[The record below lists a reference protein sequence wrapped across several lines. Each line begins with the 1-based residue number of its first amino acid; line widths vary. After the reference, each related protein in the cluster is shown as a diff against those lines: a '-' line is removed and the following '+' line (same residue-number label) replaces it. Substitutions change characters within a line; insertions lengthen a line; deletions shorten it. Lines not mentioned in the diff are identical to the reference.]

1 MADAP
6 NIPPWQSQHPWGGV
20 ASSYGQLGWNVKV
33 TQAPNPLMTGT
44 MQLKSHGELFPAD
57 DPLALFMMSV
67 SMAGSDLALAVK
79 AAHEHTQANSP
90 SFIYFH
96 RVAIGHWYE
105 AMDALE
111 HFCEAYPEQVGKFLK
126 SRLPADARA
135 ELKTARRSRQTIIE
149 AAEHSRQH
157 TFHYPHPK
165 GKGSE
170 GLLRR
175 YLEAIAATPVEL
187 NHLDPVVRLSYA
199 QMASFAMSFGRHSV
213 DVEKLNEQ
221 MEVGIIGAGAYIRFG
236 YGALNC
242 YLRLKSDG
250 KL

>member
-1 MADAP
+1 
-6 NIPPWQSQHPWGGV
+6 V
-20 ASSYGQLGWNVKV
+20 ASSYGQLGWDVKV

-44 MQLKSHGELFPAD
+44 VQLKTHGELFPSD
-57 DPLALFMMSV
+57 DPLARFMMSV
-67 SMAGSDLALAVK
+67 SMAASDLALATK

-96 RVAIGHWYE
+96 RVSIGHWYE
-105 AMDALE
+105 AMDALDQ
-111 HFCEAYPEQVGKFLK
+111 FCEAYPDEVGKFLK
-126 SRLPADARA
+126 SRLPAEARA
-135 ELKTARRSRQTIIE
+135 ELKTARRSRQTVSGE
-149 AAEHSRQH
+149 AEHSRQH

-170 GLLRR
+170 ALLRR
-175 YLEAIAATPVEL
+175 YLKAISATPVEL

-199 QMASFAMSFGRHSV
+199 QMASFAMSFGRHSA
-213 DVEKLNEQ
+213 DMDKLNEQ
-221 MEVGIIGAGAYIRFG
+221 MEVATIGAGAYIRFS
-236 YGALNC
+236 YAALNC